1 MATDFDLC
9 LILSR
14 FEDNWVLTMIKI
26 TGAETRKIIWRWVK
40 PISASLTWLFFLSR
54 FSLFNKFNFLDNH
67 LSNLQ
72 IKVWSHP
79 WNTSSTVPLVLFH
92 RLRDPFTFQTLFSTI
107 QIFLKDHV
115 WSLVIPF
122 FLLNHVTGV
131 RKHFK
136 LTKVWL
142 LVIKHGF
149 YPKKKICEHCEMNR
163 FALTTALWLDKI
175 DSRLKID
182 SIHF

>member
-1 MATDFDLC
+1 MKFPWSTCGC
-9 LILSR
+9 LILSKL
-14 FEDNWVLTMIKI
+14 EDNWVLTMIKI

-40 PISASLTWLFFLSR
+40 PISASLTIFFLSR

-67 LSNLQ
+67 LSNLG

-79 WNTSSTVPLVLFH
+79 WNTLSTVPLVLFY
-92 RLRDPFTFQTLFSTI
+92 RLGDSFPLQTLFSTI

-122 FLLNHVTGV
+122 FLINHVTGV

-142 LVIKHGF
+142 
-149 YPKKKICEHCEMNR
+149 
-163 FALTTALWLDKI
+163 
-175 DSRLKID
+175 
-182 SIHF
+182 